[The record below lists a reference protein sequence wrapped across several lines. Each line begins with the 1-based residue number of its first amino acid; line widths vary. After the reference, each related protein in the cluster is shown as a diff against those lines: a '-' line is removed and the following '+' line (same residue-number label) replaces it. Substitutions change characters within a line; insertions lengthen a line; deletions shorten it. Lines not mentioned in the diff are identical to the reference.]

1 MSEVQIIATVYDM
14 ELNEESIFFQVNEN
28 KKTI

>member
-14 ELNEESIFFQVNEN
+14 ELNGINNSQANEN
-28 KKTI
+28 QKTIY